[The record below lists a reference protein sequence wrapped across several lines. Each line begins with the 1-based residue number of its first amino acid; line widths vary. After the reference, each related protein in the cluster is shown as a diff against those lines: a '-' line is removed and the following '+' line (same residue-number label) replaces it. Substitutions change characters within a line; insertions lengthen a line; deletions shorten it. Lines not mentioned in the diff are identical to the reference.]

1 MAEIKRFISWSGGKD
16 SSASIAE
23 CYELGIPIDAVV
35 ISEVMFDNKRN
46 ISGENPKHIKWIYD
60 VAIPIIENV
69 FGFKV
74 IVLRDKSDYIQEFN
88 HRVGNRSK
96 IADRV
101 GKKRGWFIGGKCIGN
116 DRLKMR
122 PIRKFFKNAGIC
134 EIIVGIAADEK
145 KRQSKKTMK
154 GKRSILVEQN
164 ITEAMTYDICRKY
177 NLLSPIYEERK
188 RGGCWFCPNQSI
200 EEFAALKKE
209 YPQLWDELK
218 ALSSDKEIVSQGFK
232 YGQTFNRVE
241 QQVDTIN
248 NQITLFELIDKQ
260 N

>member
-1 MAEIKRFISWSGGKD
+1 
-16 SSASIAE
+16 
-23 CYELGIPIDAVV
+23 
-35 ISEVMFDNKRN
+35 
-46 ISGENPKHIKWIYD
+46 
-60 VAIPIIENV
+60 
-69 FGFKV
+69 
-74 IVLRDKSDYIQEFN
+74 
-88 HRVGNRSK
+88 
-96 IADRV
+96 
-101 GKKRGWFIGGKCIGN
+101 
-116 DRLKMR
+116 
-122 PIRKFFKNAGIC
+122 
-134 EIIVGIAADEK
+134 
-145 KRQSKKTMK
+145 MK